1 MGIPTGGLG
10 LIILGSVLQ
19 LKFVGVLDILGDE
32 RLATPVILLAFGS
45 LCTLLGFLGCCGAI
59 RENYCLT
66 VSFAVLLA
74 LVIMIETAAVITAYA
89 LHEDLRTGLS
99 TQLQARDKGGRFFML
114 ITGRSLCMF
123 QMGLS
128 RYNRSSGVQMAW
140 DQTQQTLSCC
150 GVANSSDWSALG
162 AIPDSCCIEPVT
174 GCAKELAPLHSSG
187 CMDKVENWILINA
200 ALVGSASAVLAGLQ
214 VVGVCFACCLSKSIL
229 KDFHDFYY

>member
-1 MGIPTGGLG
+1 M
-10 LIILGSVLQ
+10 
-19 LKFVGVLDILGDE
+19 
-32 RLATPVILLAFGS
+32 ATPVILLIFGS

-74 LVIMIETAAVITAYA
+74 LVIMLETAAVITAYA
-89 LHEDLRTGLS
+89 LHEDLRSGLS
-99 TQLQARDKGGRFFML
+99 NQL
-114 ITGRSLCMF
+114 

-128 RYNRSSGVQMAW
+128 RYNRSGGVQMAW
-140 DQTQQTLSCC
+140 DQTQSILSCC

-162 AIPDSCCIEPVT
+162 AVPDSCCVQARS
-174 GCAKELAPLHSSG
+174 GCARELEPLHLSG
-187 CMDKVENWILINA
+187 WILINA
-200 ALVGSASAVLAGLQ
+200 ALVGGASAVLAGLQ

>member
-1 MGIPTGGLG
+1 MVEGGVAIVKYLLFLSNLVLWTGGLG

-99 TQLQARDKGGRFFML
+99 TQL
-114 ITGRSLCMF
+114 

>member
-1 MGIPTGGLG
+1 
-10 LIILGSVLQ
+10 
-19 LKFVGVLDILGDE
+19 

-89 LHEDLRTGLS
+89 LHEDLRSGLS
-99 TQLQARDKGGRFFML
+99 TQLQ
-114 ITGRSLCMF
+114 I
-123 QMGLS
+123 GLS

-162 AIPDSCCIEPVT
+162 AIPDSCCIEPVSN
-174 GCAKELAPLHSSG
+174 CAKELAPLHSGG
-187 CMDKVENWILINA
+187 CMDKVESKPLVVNCVRFHTINTYRNQHLFNPCSIPVPTSPPA
-200 ALVGSASAVLAGLQ
+200 AKVENDPFFGL
-214 VVGVCFACCLSKSIL
+214 GVFSLKLFLMLS
-229 KDFHDFYY
+229 

>member
-1 MGIPTGGLG
+1 MVEGGVAIVKYLLFLSNLILWTGGLG

-19 LKFVGVLDILGDE
+19 LKFAGVLDILGDE

-99 TQLQARDKGGRFFML
+99 AQL
-114 ITGRSLCMF
+114 

-162 AIPDSCCIEPVT
+162 AVPDSCCIDST
-174 GCAKELAPLHSSG
+174 SGCARELAPLHPGG
-187 CMDKVENWILINA
+187 CMEKVENWILINA

>member
-1 MGIPTGGLG
+1 MVEGGVAIVKYLLFLSNLVLWTCGLG

-19 LKFVGVLDILGDE
+19 LKFAGVLDILGDE
-32 RLATPVILLAFGS
+32 RLATPVILLVIGT

-74 LVIMIETAAVITAYA
+74 LVIVCEFFILVIIS
-89 LHEDLRTGLS
+89 R
-99 TQLQARDKGGRFFML
+99 RFL
-114 ITGRSLCMF
+114 
-123 QMGLS
+123 
-128 RYNRSSGVQMAW
+128 
-140 DQTQQTLSCC
+140 QTLSCC

-162 AIPDSCCIEPVT
+162 AIPDSCCVQARG
-174 GCAKELAPLHSSG
+174 GCARELEPLHLSG
-187 CMDKVENWILINA
+187 CMEKVENWILINA
-200 ALVGSASAVLAGLQ
+200 ALVGGASAVLAGLQ

>member
-1 MGIPTGGLG
+1 M
-10 LIILGSVLQ
+10 
-19 LKFVGVLDILGDE
+19 F
-32 RLATPVILLAFGS
+32 RLATPVMLLAFGS

-74 LVIMIETAAVITAYA
+74 LVIVSSINLVRLQQHKFLLLMIAVMKFIKKFQMLETAAVITAYA
-89 LHEDLRTGLS
+89 LHEDLRSGLS
-99 TQLQARDKGGRFFML
+99 IQL
-114 ITGRSLCMF
+114 

-150 GVANSSDWSALG
+150 GVANSSDWSSLG
-162 AIPDSCCIEPVT
+162 AIPDSCCIET
-174 GCAKELAPLHSSG
+174 SSGCARELAPLHPGG
-187 CMDKVENWILINA
+187 CMEKVENWILINA
-200 ALVGSASAVLAGLQ
+200 ALVGGASAVLAGLQ